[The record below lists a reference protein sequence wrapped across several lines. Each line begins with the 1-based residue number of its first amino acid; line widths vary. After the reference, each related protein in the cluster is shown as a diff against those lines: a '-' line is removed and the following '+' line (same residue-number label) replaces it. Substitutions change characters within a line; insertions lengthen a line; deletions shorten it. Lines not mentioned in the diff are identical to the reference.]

1 MYRILI
7 LRRWFAIKPTVNKL
21 LYLSLSTNNNSGI
34 ILEVRCELKWDIVSL
49 SIMISF
55 RVNAVVSISNV

>member
-34 ILEVRCELKWDIVSL
+34 ILDVRCELKRDIESL

-55 RVNAVVSISNV
+55 RVNAVVPISNV